1 MQVVY
6 LCRYFL
12 TKDGLSCLTFHD
24 VRCQNIQFIFQMP
37 SFLYFPLIQFFNDY
51 LYFVFREIQQ
61 AIFSCLIHATFKSLV
76 KHVQLLIL
84 LTLLSKYQVLRLF
97 QSIHFSFSI
106 QILHDKPQ
114 FSFVLYLFLHVLVTL
129 TFLFLTHKI
138 TSVKLNFLLI
148 FFVKPLFQSQKLFV
162 FDQVLTLILSFH
174 LRVVIRVTLMQHPI
188 QIRIF

>member
-12 TKDGLSCLTFHD
+12 TEDGLSCLTFHD

-37 SFLYFPLIQFFNDY
+37 SFLYFPSIQFFNDY

-61 AIFSCLIHATFKSLV
+61 AVFSCLIHATFKSLV

-114 FSFVLYLFLHVLVTL
+114 FSSVLYLFLHVLVTL

-174 LRVVIRVTLMQHPI
+174 LHVVIRVTLVQHPI